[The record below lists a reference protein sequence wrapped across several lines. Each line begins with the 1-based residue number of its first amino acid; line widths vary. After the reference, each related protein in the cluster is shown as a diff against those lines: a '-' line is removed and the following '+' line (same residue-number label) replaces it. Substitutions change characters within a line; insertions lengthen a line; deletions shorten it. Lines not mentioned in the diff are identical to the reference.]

1 MTHKDLLYVI
11 TIYDEGSFSAAARK
25 LYISQSA
32 LSQAIRKLE
41 QEFEMD
47 LFIRSGGAT
56 EPTKACSVFVD
67 QGRRVLRAW
76 NQFEREMH
84 IYAQRSQSGLSVG
97 LPALLLKNLLPDFG
111 PKFDRLGSGTVLDIV
126 EERSN
131 VLEELVEQ
139 EGIDLCVVRG
149 PLHNPRLS
157 SVLVLEPELLLAVP
171 KDHPFCK
178 RHPYRG
184 LDHLEA
190 VDLAEL
196 REEPFSLL
204 KHQRIDYIWK
214 PLFQAAGFEPAIYRR
229 SSMWSNIVEYIQA
242 GKSVGFIDEI
252 VVLHEPR
259 EDKIAYYRLKSG
271 PITRQ
276 IRVAY
281 HSGKSLSPKEQMVI
295 DVLKTYPLLVHR
307 GNGQEAGK

>member
-47 LFIRSGGAT
+47 LFVRGAGST
-56 EPTKACSVFVD
+56 EPTKACHVFVE
-67 QGRRVLRAW
+67 QGRRALRAW
-76 NQFEREMH
+76 NQFESDMH
-84 IYAQRSQSGLSVG
+84 AYAKGRQSELTVG
-97 LPALLLKNLLPDFG
+97 LPALLLKNLLPYFG
-111 PKFDRLGSGTVLDIV
+111 PDFDRLCPGSSLEVI

-131 VLEELVEQ
+131 ELEKLAEQ
-139 EGIDLCVVRG
+139 EAIDLCVVRG
-149 PLHNPRLS
+149 PLSNSKLS
-157 SVLVLEPELLLAVP
+157 SITVLKPELLLAVP
-171 KDHPFCK
+171 KDHPFCQ

-184 LDHLEA
+184 LDRLEE

-196 REEPFSLL
+196 KEERFSLL
-204 KHQRIDYIWK
+204 QHPRAEYVWE
-214 PLFQAAGFEPAIYRR
+214 PLFQQAGFEPKIYRR
-229 SSMWSNIVEYIQA
+229 SSVWINIVEYIQA

-271 PITRQ
+271 PITRDVL
-276 IRVAY
+276 VAF
-281 HSGKSLSPKEQMVI
+281 SPGKRLNAKEQLLV
-295 DVLKTYPLLVHR
+295 DVLKTFPLLAR
-307 GNGQEAGK
+307 RKKDQGD

>member
-47 LFIRSGGAT
+47 LFVRSAGST
-56 EPTKACSVFVD
+56 EPTKACRVFVE
-67 QGRRVLRAW
+67 QGRRVLRSW
-76 NQFEREMH
+76 YQFEKEMH
-84 IYAQRSQSGLSVG
+84 IYAQSSRSELSVG
-97 LPALLLKNLLPDFG
+97 LPALLLKNLMPYFG
-111 PKFDRLGSGTVLDIV
+111 PKYETQAAGTVLELV

-131 VLEELVEQ
+131 VLEELVAQ

-149 PLHNPRLS
+149 PLHNPKLS
-157 SVLVLEPELLLAVP
+157 SVVVMKPELLLAVP
-171 KDHPFCK
+171 RDHPFCQ

-184 LDHLEA
+184 LDQLEE

-196 REEPFSLL
+196 REERFSLL
-204 KHQRIDYIWK
+204 KHQRIEYVWK
-214 PLFQAAGFEPAIYRR
+214 PLFQAVGFEPKIYRR

-242 GKSVGFIDEI
+242 GKSVGFLDEI

-271 PITRQ
+271 PITREVL
-276 IRVAY
+276 VAY
-281 HSGKSLSPKEQMVI
+281 HPGRNLGPKEQLLI
-295 DVLKTYPLLVHR
+295 DVLKSYPLLSGR
-307 GNGQEAGK
+307 TKGEGAWL